1 MGITRPM
8 LRKLAIA
15 ALAGTG
21 LYVSQHMFRKT
32 KRAERGELD
41 EPSVVEEPAAH
52 VLFGLPNSELGL
64 LYYGALFAALPAS
77 GRKPVRRAMLAG
89 SAAAFAMSIYLM
101 YSLLFVTEAECPYC
115 WTSHASNTLLFA
127 LLLAENRS

>member
-1 MGITRPM
+1 M

-21 LYVSQHMFRKT
+21 LYVSQHMFRKS
-32 KRAERGELD
+32 KRAQRGELD
-41 EPSVVEEPAAH
+41 EPSVVEKPEAH
-52 VLFGLPNSELGL
+52 ILFGLPNSAFGL

-77 GRKPVRRAMLAG
+77 GLGPVRRAMLAG
-89 SAAAFAMSIYLM
+89 SAAAFATSVYLM
-101 YSLLFVTEAECPYC
+101 YSLLFVTKAECPYC

-127 LLLAENRS
+127 LLVAENRT